1 MPGSL
6 RLPFPWF
13 TLRCK
18 LGGCH
23 SSTHPLFPLSAFASV
38 SEPATSSNANP
49 RHVAIIMDG
58 NGRWAR
64 ERGLPRIEGHRQ
76 GVENVRRIVGI
87 ARELGLPYVTL
98 YAFSVENWRRP
109 AEEVGALMILL
120 EIFLERYTRE
130 LEENE
135 VRLRVIGRPDQL
147 PDRARACLDRALA
160 RTAHFTERTIVL
172 ALNYGS
178 RQETLDATRAYT
190 EAVRTGRENP
200 AELDWPRFT
209 RYLSTGDLP
218 DPDLIIRTSGESR
231 LSNFLLLQ
239 AAYAEMYFSPVY
251 WPDFDRAHL
260 VEAIEV
266 YKRRERR
273 FGQTGEQVR
282 PPAPEAVLHQ

>member
-109 AEEVGALMILL
+109 AEEVGALASESVCVWSAYVLL
-120 EIFLERYTRE
+120 ITMTVTALS
-130 LEENE
+130 E
-135 VRLRVIGRPDQL
+135 VR
-147 PDRARACLDRALA
+147 
-160 RTAHFTERTIVL
+160 
-172 ALNYGS
+172 
-178 RQETLDATRAYT
+178 
-190 EAVRTGRENP
+190 
-200 AELDWPRFT
+200 
-209 RYLSTGDLP
+209 
-218 DPDLIIRTSGESR
+218 
-231 LSNFLLLQ
+231 
-239 AAYAEMYFSPVY
+239 
-251 WPDFDRAHL
+251 
-260 VEAIEV
+260 
-266 YKRRERR
+266 K
-273 FGQTGEQVR
+273 
-282 PPAPEAVLHQ
+282 AP

>member
-1 MPGSL
+1 MSESVP
-6 RLPFPWF
+6 
-13 TLRCK
+13 
-18 LGGCH
+18 
-23 SSTHPLFPLSAFASV
+23 ASP
-38 SEPATSSNANP
+38 SNP

-76 GVENVRRIVGI
+76 GVENVRRIVEV
-87 ARELGLPYVTL
+87 ARDLNLPYLTL
-98 YAFSVENWRRP
+98 YAFSAENWRRP
-109 AEEVGALMILL
+109 ADEVGALMTLL

-130 LEENE
+130 LVENE
-135 VRLRVIGRPDQL
+135 VRLRVIGRPDML
-147 PDRARACLDRALA
+147 PERPRACLERALQ
-160 RTAHFTERTIVL
+160 RTAAFTERTLVL

-178 RQETLDATRAYT
+178 RQETI
-190 EAVRTGRENP
+190 EAVRAYAEAVRAGRENP
-200 AELDWPRFT
+200 ASLDWPRFAS
-209 RYLSTGDLP
+209 YLYTADLP

-251 WPDFDRAHL
+251 WPEFARAHL
-260 VEAIEV
+260 VEAIES

-282 PPAPEAVLHQ
+282 TPTPEAVIPQ